1 MNKKVLSLI
10 MVLFSV
16 ILLGKAQETS
26 RIKIKGTVTD
36 ASTGEPVPFAN
47 LGVVGTLAGVASDMD
62 GAFELLLP
70 GAYADKKLR
79 VSVVGYAPYDI
90 KVTDAAAKEEGWKI
104 ALQPV
109 TYAIQQVNVCKCP
122 IAGLQKDVEAG
133 GGEHRQELF
142 CKPLQLPGI
151 FPVPGFR

>member
-62 GAFELLLP
+62 GAFELPATGHLHSP
-70 GAYADKKLR
+70 A
-79 VSVVGYAPYDI
+79 
-90 KVTDAAAKEEGWKI
+90 GW
-104 ALQPV
+104 
-109 TYAIQQVNVCKCP
+109 
-122 IAGLQKDVEAG
+122 
-133 GGEHRQELF
+133 HR
-142 CKPLQLPGI
+142 
-151 FPVPGFR
+151 

>member
-109 TYAIQQVNVCKCP
+109 TYAIQQVNVNAQSLVYRKMLKQ
-122 IAGLQKDVEAG
+122 AVENI
-133 GGEHRQELF
+133 RQELF

>member
-70 GAYADKKLR
+70 GAYADKKT
-79 VSVVGYAPYDI
+79 A
-90 KVTDAAAKEEGWKI
+90 
-104 ALQPV
+104 
-109 TYAIQQVNVCKCP
+109 
-122 IAGLQKDVEAG
+122 
-133 GGEHRQELF
+133 
-142 CKPLQLPGI
+142 
-151 FPVPGFR
+151 GFRCGVCPL